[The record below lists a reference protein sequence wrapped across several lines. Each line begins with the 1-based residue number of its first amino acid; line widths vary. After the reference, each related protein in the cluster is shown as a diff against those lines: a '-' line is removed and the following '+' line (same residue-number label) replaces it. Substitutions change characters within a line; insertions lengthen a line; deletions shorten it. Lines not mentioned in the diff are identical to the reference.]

1 MAKKKIKNNYAKKT
15 NVEQKC
21 GVTEVIQTWNRPF
34 NKKTQI
40 ISELLKITICYTQE
54 KLQTTTYK
62 MKK

>member
-1 MAKKKIKNNYAKKT
+1 MRKPNKKT
-15 NVEQKC
+15 NVEQEC
-21 GVTEVIQTWNRPF
+21 GETEVIQTWNRSF